1 MRAESGQWIPTMN
14 VFNVIII
21 IVTNDLSI
29 THIYACISTRL
40 TSVDNVTSYPI
51 YHRPLV
57 TYEERKI
64 VVEKV
69 FSPRL

>member
-1 MRAESGQWIPTMN
+1 MDTYLN

-29 THIYACISTRL
+29 P
-40 TSVDNVTSYPI
+40 TSMHAFLPDWPPYDDETSSPI
-51 YHRPLV
+51 YSKHHRPLV
-57 TYEERKI
+57 TYEESKT

-69 FSPRL
+69 SPLLYLNY